1 MTGRPV
7 NIAEFRCR
15 AMKARTA
22 QFSLRDTSRSSN
34 LKVEPL
40 VLVDVSEENPAV
52 FDIGM
57 ARDAQRFRRR
67 ANMRTVSISQRLK
80 QQAKVIRFNEGEG
93 RAVATLRVAEP
104 WSSPAGPCDLPP
116 AA

>member
-22 QFSLRDTSRSSN
+22 QFCLRDASRSSN

-40 VLVDVSEENPAV
+40 ILRDVSDESPVV

-67 ANMRTVSISQRLK
+67 ANARPIAIQHRAKSRAMDEAPGPQPQNSTSDLSPKFVS
-80 QQAKVIRFNEGEG
+80 
-93 RAVATLRVAEP
+93 
-104 WSSPAGPCDLPP
+104 
-116 AA
+116 